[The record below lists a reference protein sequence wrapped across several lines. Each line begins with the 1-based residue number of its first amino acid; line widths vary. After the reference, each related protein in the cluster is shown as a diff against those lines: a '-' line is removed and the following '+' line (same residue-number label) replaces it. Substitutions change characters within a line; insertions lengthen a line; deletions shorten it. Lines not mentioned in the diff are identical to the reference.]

1 MKALAL
7 AHVATSTRGFE
18 KPAANLL
25 PESGQSMI
33 RKSGYRFSE
42 KIMPSYKIG

>member
-18 KPAANLL
+18 KPAADLL
-25 PESGQSMI
+25 PEI
-33 RKSGYRFSE
+33 ADRA
-42 KIMPSYKIG
+42 